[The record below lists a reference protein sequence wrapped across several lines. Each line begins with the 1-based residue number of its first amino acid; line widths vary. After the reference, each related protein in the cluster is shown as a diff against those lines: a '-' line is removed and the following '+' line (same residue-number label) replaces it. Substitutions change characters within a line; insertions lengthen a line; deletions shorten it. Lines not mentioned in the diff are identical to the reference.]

1 MRIYNTLTRAPDEIV
16 PLHPGEIRM
25 YTCGPTVYRNVHI
38 GNLRSFATADW
49 LRRALEYQGLRVT
62 MVKNITDVGHMRQE
76 ILDRGEDKIIA
87 QARKEGRTA
96 AQIAAFYTA
105 AFQADERALNILPP
119 HVAPRATDHVPQML
133 AIVSDLIAKGLAYE
147 VRGNVFFDVT
157 RFPSYGAL
165 SGNQLDQSL
174 ALDRDGEALGKRH
187 PEDFPLW
194 KQAEPD
200 REMAWESPWGR
211 GFPGWHIECSAMA
224 IAHLGPTL
232 DLHTGGVDNIF
243 PHHEDEIAQSE
254 GHTGVPFARIWVHT
268 QHLLSDGQ
276 KMAKSTGNAYILE
289 DVTRRGFDPMA
300 LRYLFGT
307 VHYRSRINFTFASL
321 RAAQTGLNRL
331 RLALLEVREVEGHE
345 DDAGIQRGR
354 AEYEAALDDEAGIQR
369 CLADFEVALGND
381 LHLPRALAII
391 WDLARR
397 NRYHLS
403 AAARRALV
411 LDFDRGLGLGLAE
424 WLAAHSGMGQVVQ
437 ADNGLDIPPP
447 ILALKDD
454 RARARFERDYER
466 ADRIRAAIESA
477 GFAARDTPA
486 GSYLTRR
493 PDRDVPVIAR
503 SADTPDRLGE
513 PSTYAFSV
521 HLLAHDSLDD
531 LRRCVES
538 LLRHPPS
545 GSLELVVVDNGSTDG
560 SEDYARQLAREPLL
574 DAHGARVATQVFLA
588 DHNMGFGAGR
598 NAGLRAARGEIVVLM
613 DTSIEI
619 TGDIW
624 TPLQAVL
631 ANPRTGLAGPYALV
645 TENLK
650 DFSETAAEYADA
662 VEGYL
667 IACRRSVLSEIGL
680 FDERFRFYRLAD
692 INLSFFSKAAGYLIR
707 SVPAVAARV
716 IKHPH
721 REWFALTEEERA
733 TRSKRNFDLF
743 YRRWH
748 HGQSLLTANHDPSRH
763 WFGHDHGHHV
773 GGTRPHSTSEL
784 PTRNQPHTHEH
795 RHWPD
800 HSHTH
805 AHVHARSREE

>member
-1 MRIYNTLTRAPDEIV
+1 MRIYNTLTRSLNEII

-25 YTCGPTVYRNVHI
+25 YTCGPTVYRNIHI

-49 LRRALEYQGLRVT
+49 LRRVLEYQGLRVT

-76 ILDRGEDKIIA
+76 VLDRGEDKIIA

-133 AIVSDLIAKGLAYE
+133 AIVSDLLAKGLAYE

-174 ALDRDGEALGKRH
+174 ALDEDGEALGKRH

-194 KQAEPD
+194 KAAEPD

-224 IAHLGPTL
+224 ITHLGPTL

-254 GHTGVPFARIWVHT
+254 GYTGVPFARIWVHT

-276 KMAKSTGNAYILE
+276 KMAKSTGNAYTME
-289 DVTRRGFDPMA
+289 DLIRRGFDPMA
-300 LRYLFGT
+300 LRYLFCT

-331 RLALLEVREVEGHE
+331 RLALLDMPEGEESKEADNSAGVR
-345 DDAGIQRGR
+345 QCR
-354 AEYEAALDDEAGIQR
+354 ADFMAALES
-369 CLADFEVALGND
+369 N

-403 AAARRALV
+403 SSVRRALV
-411 LDFDRGLGLGLAE
+411 LDFDRILGLGLAD
-424 WLAAHSGMGQVVQ
+424 WLAAHSGPAPVVQ
-437 ADNGLDIPPP
+437 ADDGLEVRPRV
-447 ILALKDD
+447 LALSAD
-454 RARARFERDYER
+454 RARARAERDYER
-466 ADRIRAAIESA
+466 ADQIRALVESA
-477 GFAARDTPA
+477 SFAVRDTSA
-486 GSYLTRR
+486 GPYITRR

-503 SADTPDRLGE
+503 SADTADRLAE
-513 PSTYAFSV
+513 PSTYAYSV

-538 LLRHPPS
+538 ILRHPPD

-560 SEDYARQLAREPLL
+560 TQDYARQLAREPLTTVQ
-574 DAHGARVATQVFLA
+574 GTPVATQVFLA

-598 NAGLRAARGEIVVLM
+598 NAGLRAARGEIVVVM

-619 TGDIW
+619 AGDIW
-624 TPLQAVL
+624 TPLQAAL
-631 ANPRTGLAGPYALV
+631 ADPHIGLVGPYALV

-650 DFSETAAEYADA
+650 DFSEIATGNADA

-667 IACRRSVLSEIGL
+667 IACRRSLLTETGL

-692 INLSFFSKAAGYLIR
+692 IHLSFFCKAAGYLIQA
-707 SVPAVAARV
+707 VPEVAARV

-748 HGQSLLTANHDPSRH
+748 HGQSLLAANYDPSHH
-763 WFGHDHGHHV
+763 WFGHDHEHHV
-773 GGTRPHSTSEL
+773 GGTHPHSPSEL
-784 PTRNQPHTHEH
+784 PIKNQSHSHEH

-805 AHVHARSREE
+805 AHSHARPREE

>member
-1 MRIYNTLTRAPDEIV
+1 MRIYNTLTRAPNEIV
-16 PLHPGEIRM
+16 PLHPGEVRM
-25 YTCGPTVYRNVHI
+25 YTCGPTVYRNIHI

-49 LRRALEYQGLRVT
+49 LRRALEYQGLRVI

-76 ILDRGEDKIIA
+76 VLDRGEDKIIA

-105 AFQADERALNILPP
+105 AFQADERALKILPP

-133 AIVSDLIAKGLAYE
+133 AIVSDLIAKGFAYE

-174 ALDRDGEALGKRH
+174 ALDAEGEALGKRH

-194 KQAEPD
+194 KLAEPD

-254 GHTGVPFARIWVHT
+254 GHTGLPFARIWVHT

-276 KMAKSTGNAYILE
+276 KMAKSTGNAYTLE
-289 DVTRRGFDPMA
+289 DVIRRGFDPMA
-300 LRYLFGT
+300 LRYLFAT

-331 RLALLEVREVEGHE
+331 RLALLGMPEQESAPAADEDAGVREC
-345 DDAGIQRGR
+345 R
-354 AEYEAALDDEAGIQR
+354 ADFMAALND
-369 CLADFEVALGND
+369 D
-381 LHLPRALAII
+381 LHLPRALAVV

-403 AAARRALV
+403 SSARRVLV
-411 LDFDRGLGLGLAE
+411 LDFDRILGLGLAD
-424 WLAAHSGMGQVVQ
+424 WLAAHSGTGQVVQ
-437 ADNGLDIPPP
+437 ADDGLDIPPP
-447 ILALKDD
+447 VLALADD
-454 RARARFERDYER
+454 RARARFERDYGQ
-466 ADRIRAAIESA
+466 ADRIRAAIEFA
-477 GFAARDTPA
+477 GFAVRDTPA

-503 SADTPDRLGE
+503 SADTPDRLTE
-513 PSTYAFSV
+513 PSTYAYSV

-538 LLRHPPS
+538 ILRHPPA
-545 GSLELVVVDNGSTDG
+545 GNLELVVVDNGSTDG
-560 SEDYARQLAREPLL
+560 TEDYARQLAREPLL
-574 DAHGARVATQVFLA
+574 DAHGTRVATQVFLA
-588 DHNMGFGAGR
+588 DHNMGFAAGR
-598 NAGLRAARGEIVVLM
+598 NAGLRAARGEIVMVL
-613 DTSIEI
+613 DTSIEV

-624 TPLQAVL
+624 TPLQAAL
-631 ANPRTGLAGPYALV
+631 ADPRTGLAGPYALV

-650 DFSETAAEYADA
+650 DFSETVAEDADA
-662 VEGYL
+662 MEGYL
-667 IACRRSVLSEIGL
+667 IACRRSVLTEIGL

-692 INLSFFSKAAGYLIR
+692 IHLSFFCKAAGYLIR
-707 SVPAVAARV
+707 SVPEVKARV

-721 REWFALTEEERA
+721 REWFALTEEERS

-748 HGQSLLTANHDPSRH
+748 HGQSLLAANYEPSRH
-763 WFGHDHGHHV
+763 WFGHDHAHHV
-773 GGTRPHSTSEL
+773 GGSRPHSSTEL
-784 PTRNQPHTHEH
+784 PARDQPHTHEH

-805 AHVHARSREE
+805 AHSHARPREE

>member
-1 MRIYNTLTRAPDEIV
+1 MRIYNTLTRSPSEIV

-25 YTCGPTVYRNVHI
+25 YTCGPTVYRNIHI

-49 LRRALEYQGLRVT
+49 LRRALEYRGLRVT

-76 ILDRGEDKIIA
+76 VLDRGEDKIIA
-87 QARKEGRTA
+87 QARKEGRSA
-96 AQIAAFYTA
+96 AEIAAFYTA

-119 HVAPRATDHVPQML
+119 HVAPRATDHIPQML
-133 AIVSDLIAKGLAYE
+133 GIVADLVAKGFAYE

-157 RFPSYGAL
+157 RFSAYGAL
-165 SGNQLDQSL
+165 SGNQLAQSL
-174 ALDRDGEALGKRH
+174 ARDNDGEALGKRH

-194 KQAEPD
+194 KAAEPD

-232 DLHTGGVDNIF
+232 DIHTGGVDNIF

-276 KMAKSTGNAYILE
+276 KMAKSTGNAYTLE
-289 DVTRRGFDPMA
+289 DVARRGFDPMA
-300 LRYLFGT
+300 LRYLFCT
-307 VHYRSRINFTFASL
+307 VQYRSRINFTFASL

-331 RLALLEVREVEGHE
+331 RLALLGMREAEGRG
-345 DDAGIQRGR
+345 DAGIQRGR

-369 CLADFEVALGND
+369 CRADFEAALDND
-381 LHLPRALAII
+381 LHLPRALAAV
-391 WDLARR
+391 WELARR
-397 NRYHLS
+397 NPYHVS
-403 AAARRALV
+403 PAARRALV
-411 LDFDRGLGLGLAE
+411 LDLDRVLGLGLAD
-424 WLAAHSGMGQVVQ
+424 WLAAHSAPASAV
-437 ADNGLDIPPP
+437 AIEDGLEVGEQ
-447 ILALKDD
+447 ILALTADRD
-454 RARARFERDYER
+454 RARADRDYPG
-466 ADRIRAAIESA
+466 ADRMRAAIEAA
-477 GFAARDTPA
+477 GFAVRDTAA
-486 GSYLTRR
+486 GPYLTRR
-493 PDRDVPVIAR
+493 PERDVPLIAR
-503 SADTPDRLGE
+503 AADTPDRLTE
-513 PSTYAFSV
+513 PSTYAYSV
-521 HLLAHDSLDD
+521 HLLGHDSLDD

-538 LLRHPPS
+538 ILRHPPA

-560 SEDYARQLAREPLL
+560 AQEYARRLAREPST
-574 DAHGARVATQVFLA
+574 DTHGVPVATQVFLA

-598 NAGLRAARGEIVVLM
+598 NAGLRAARGEIVVVM
-613 DTSIEI
+613 DTSMEV

-624 TPLQAVL
+624 NPLATAL
-631 ANPRTGLAGPYALV
+631 ADPGVGLVGPYALV

-650 DFSETAAEYADA
+650 DFQEKADGDADA
-662 VEGYL
+662 MEGYL
-667 IACRRSVLSEIGL
+667 IACRRSVLLETGL

-692 INLSFFSKAAGYLIR
+692 IHLSFFCKAAGYR
-707 SVPAVAARV
+707 VGAVPEAAARL

-721 REWFALTEEERA
+721 REWFALTEEEQA

-748 HGQSLLTANHDPSRH
+748 HGQSLLAMNYNPDHH

-773 GGTRPHSTSEL
+773 GGTRPHTDQEL
-784 PTRNQPHTHEH
+784 PASDQPHTHEH

-805 AHVHARSREE
+805 PHSHGSLTGE